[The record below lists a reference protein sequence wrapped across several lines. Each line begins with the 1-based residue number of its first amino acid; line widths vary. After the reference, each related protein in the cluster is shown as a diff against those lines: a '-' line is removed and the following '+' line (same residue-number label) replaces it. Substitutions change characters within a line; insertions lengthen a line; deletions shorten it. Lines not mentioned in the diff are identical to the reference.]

1 MLRLYVWGSRRP
13 YNITLFRGK
22 YRVQSTRLRSWDY
35 AAAGWY
41 FVTICTR
48 GGECSFGDVIDGQM
62 RLSPIGDVACR
73 YWVGTPEHVENVTL
87 DSFIVM
93 PNHVHG
99 IVIIEKKARSGCQ
112 DATGSD
118 GCRDV
123 ASPGARPSA
132 CNVSTD
138 TVESRHHCMPRILP
152 KAGSLSAI
160 VRSYKAAVTRCCRQN
175 GYSTFAWQPR
185 FYDHIIRN
193 EESVRRMREYIEN
206 NPLKWELDKYHPA
219 RW

>member
-1 MLRLYVWGSRRP
+1 M
-13 YNITLFRGK
+13 TLFRAK
-22 YRVQSTRLRSWDY
+22 YRVQSTRLPSWDY

-48 GGECSFGDVIDGQM
+48 GGECSFGDVVDGEM
-62 RLSPIGDVACR
+62 HLSPIGDVACR
-73 YWVGTPEHVENVTL
+73 CWVRMPEHFQNVTL
-87 DSFIVM
+87 DSFVVM
-93 PNHVHG
+93 PNHMHG
-99 IVIIEKKARSGCQ
+99 IVLIEEKAKSGCQ

-123 ASPGARPSA
+123 ASPDTRPSA
-132 CNVSTD
+132 CNVSTG
-138 TVESRHHCMPRILP
+138 TAESRHRRMSRMSP

-185 FYDHIIRN
+185 FYDHIIRS
-193 EESVRRMREYIEN
+193 EESLRRIREYIAN
-206 NPLKWELDKYHPA
+206 NSSKWALDKYHPV